1 MRASRISPW
10 RPKPHDAIIA
20 PGISSRPAEMK
31 LDSRPILL
39 PVVLAAALSAAACA
53 RSEPANLPAPDHR
66 EAPTDAAALRLSF
79 APVVRKTAPAVVNVY
94 SRRMVRTQVDPFW
107 GMFMGGGIPQARVAQ
122 SLGSGSIV
130 RADGV
135 ILTNHHVIDGAQE
148 IKVVTA
154 DRREWPATVLL
165 DDPRA
170 DLAVLKIDTGGE
182 RLPALAIDDTTDV
195 QVGDL
200 VLAIGDP
207 FGVGQTV
214 TNGIVSALARS
225 DMSSTSV
232 SSFIQT
238 DAAINPGNSGGP
250 LVDMNGDLIGVN
262 TAILSGSGTSSG
274 VGFAIPAALAK
285 QVVATALGGGHSIV
299 RPWLGVK
306 AQTVT
311 EDMAKSLGLAAPAG
325 VVAADVWPDGPA
337 ARAGVGRG
345 DVIISVNGQPVND
358 PGALNYAVATLAPG
372 ASVNLVVRKVGGGE
386 RTVAARLATPP
397 DSPPK
402 DQHTLDGRNPLAG
415 ATVINLSPASATD
428 LGLDP
433 FAGTGVIVTNIAG
446 GYAANL
452 GLQPGD
458 FIRQVNGQ
466 PITTVADLVAAI
478 GAPAGGGWIIVIQR
492 GGQTITARVRV

>member
-1 MRASRISPW
+1 
-10 RPKPHDAIIA
+10 
-20 PGISSRPAEMK
+20 MK
-31 LDSRPILL
+31 LASRPILVCGL
-39 PVVLAAALSAAACA
+39 VAAALGSASCA
-53 RSEPANLPAPDHR
+53 KSEPANLPIPDHR
-66 EAPTDAAALRLSF
+66 AVPTDAAAVRLSF
-79 APVVRKTAPAVVNVY
+79 APIVRKTAPAVVNVY
-94 SRRMVRTQVDPFW
+94 SRRVVRTQIDPFW
-107 GMFMGGGIPQARVAQ
+107 GMFMNGGIPQERIAQ

-135 ILTNHHVIDGAQE
+135 ILTNHHVIEGAQE

-182 RLPALAIDDTTDV
+182 RLPALAIDDAGDV

-285 QVVATALGGGHSIV
+285 QVVATALGGGHAMV

-306 AQTVT
+306 GQTVT
-311 EDMAKSLGLAAPAG
+311 EDMAKSLGLAAPQG

-337 ARAGVGRG
+337 ARAGVARG
-345 DVIISVNGQPVND
+345 DVIVSVNGQPVND
-358 PGALNYAVATLAPG
+358 PGALNYSVATLAPG
-372 ASVNLVVRKVGGGE
+372 ASVSLVVRKVAGGE
-386 RTVAARLATPP
+386 RTLEARLATPP

-402 DQHTLDGRNPLAG
+402 DQRAIDGHNPLNG
-415 ATVINLSPASATD
+415 ATVINLSPAAATD

-433 FAGTGVIVTNIAG
+433 FAGAGVIVTGVAG

-458 FIRQVNGQ
+458 FIRQVNGT
-466 PITTVADLVAAI
+466 PITSVAQLVTALAT
-478 GAPAGGGWIIVIQR
+478 PADGGWTIVIER